1 MKRHL
6 YLILLALAD
15 QDRHGSAIAR
25 EVHRLSDG
33 DLTLWPVTLYGSLAE
48 LEERKWI
55 ESLAGKGSRPAG
67 ESERKRYFRLSRAG
81 RRAVEAE
88 TRRLASLVAVAAG
101 RLSHGGPA

>member
-6 YLILLALAD
+6 YLILVALAD
-15 QDRHGSAIAR
+15 QDRHGSAVAR

-67 ESERKRYFRLSRAG
+67 ESERKRYFRLTRAG
-81 RRAVEAE
+81 RRALEAE
-88 TRRLASLVAVAAG
+88 TRRLAALVSVAEG
-101 RLSHGGPA
+101 RLSHGGTA

>member
-1 MKRHL
+1 MKRQL
-6 YLILLALAD
+6 YLMLVALAD

-55 ESLAGKGSRPAG
+55 ESLAGKASHPAG
-67 ESERKRYFRLSRAG
+67 ESERKRYFRLTRSG
-81 RRAVEAE
+81 RRALEAE
-88 TRRLASLVAVAAG
+88 TRRLASLVSVAEA
-101 RLSHGGPA
+101 RLSHGGTA

>member
-6 YLILLALAD
+6 YLILVALAD

-55 ESLAGKGSRPAG
+55 ESLVGKGSRPPG
-67 ESERKRYFRLSRAG
+67 ESERKRYFRLTRSG
-81 RRAVEAE
+81 RRTLEAE
-88 TRRLASLVAVAAG
+88 TRRLASLVSVAEG
-101 RLSHGGPA
+101 RLSHGGTA